1 MLDQKYIDILLTHE
15 NQLHKQLSPRKIDL
29 MFKSIGAQ
37 VTSLEGDIEISA
49 SEAQAKQKRPLP
61 PSLKRIAALLT
72 CAAPWYVGIH
82 EYGS

>member
-1 MLDQKYIDILLTHE
+1 MHE

-37 VTSLEGDIEISA
+37 VTVLERDAQISP
-49 SEAQAKQKRPLP
+49 SEAQAEQKRPLP

-72 CAAPWYVGIH
+72 YAAPWYVDLHDYEI
-82 EYGS
+82 

>member
-37 VTSLEGDIEISA
+37 VTSLEGDAEISP
-49 SEAQAKQKRPLP
+49 SEAHAKQKQSLP
-61 PSLKRIAALLT
+61 SSLKRIATLLT
-72 CAAPWYVGIH
+72 YAAPWYVGIH
-82 EYGS
+82 DNES

>member
-37 VTSLEGDIEISA
+37 ITSLEGDAEISS
-49 SEAQAKQKRPLP
+49 SEAQAKQKQPLP
-61 PSLKRIAALLT
+61 PSLKRIAALLNY
-72 CAAPWYVGIH
+72 AAPWYVGIH
-82 EYGS
+82 DCVS